1 MPSRHILSPQSRVA
15 LFDPPTDPGA
25 IVRHYTFAPE
35 DMALIRKRRRP
46 ANRLGFA
53 VNLAYLRFPGRVLR
67 PDEIPPADM
76 LTFIATQIGCDS
88 TEFAGYARR
97 DETRWE
103 HLGELQTYLDARAFR
118 RDDKRAV
125 VHVALDQAT
134 GSDRGDAI
142 VSAMIEYLRERRI
155 LLPAAVTLEKIAL
168 AARALARKRAHKSL
182 VEDLSP
188 QTIAGLEAL
197 LVARDEERT
206 PLAWLRE
213 WPEAPRQRNLVEVVE
228 RLETIRKL
236 GIGADREKRIHRARY
251 AAIARESAIVSAQHL
266 SRFDASRRLATL
278 VVFAREME
286 AILTDAAL
294 AMFDKMLGSVF
305 RRADRAHKDN
315 VVDRAKTLDASAR
328 ALLGM
333 AKAMLAAKD
342 KGEDQVAAVERS
354 LGWERLKSLV
364 AETEAAVADS
374 RPDNLGEVVERY
386 ASVRR
391 MSPAILRAF
400 AFRSWKDKDSLLSAL
415 DVVRELHAS
424 GAKKLPAHPPMSFLR
439 PVWRKLVKTDAGTD
453 RRAYE
458 VAVMMALRA
467 RLQSGDVWVEG
478 SRAFRAFDDF
488 LLPRDAF
495 ENRRKAGELGL
506 AVSDR
511 FEDWRDEK
519 TKRLEARLRE
529 VDALAAAGDLPEASL
544 TEEGLSISPIRKSE
558 NEGADT
564 VIRRLYAMLP
574 RLRITE
580 LFAEVHGWTG
590 FADRFAHLRTGAPP
604 DDARAL
610 MTAVLADAT
619 NLGLTRMARSA
630 GDFSHSQLLW
640 VAEWHVRDETYQAAL
655 ACLVDAIHAL
665 PFTKIWGDGD
675 TSSSDGQ
682 FFRAGGHGEARAD
695 YNAKY
700 GSEPGVKFYTHVS
713 DRYAPFY
720 SKVIAANAS
729 EAAHVLDG
737 LMHHE
742 CSIDIR
748 EHYTD
753 TAGAIDHVFGL
764 CHLLGFRFAPRIRD
778 LADRRLYVIGP
789 RTIYKALDPLIGGTI
804 DMRVIADNWD
814 EILRLAASIKAGT
827 VAPSAIL
834 RRLAAYPRQNAL
846 AKALREIGR
855 LERTLFTLDWISDPA
870 LRRRTNAGLNKGE
883 ARNALA
889 RAVFFH
895 RLGEIRDRTF
905 ENQRYRASGLNLAV
919 AAIILWNTVY
929 LGRAVDELRSQG
941 EVIPD
946 DLLAHV
952 APLGWEHIAFNGD
965 YVWPSNPSLPP
976 SGPYEIPAPSFSL
989 LAMRRRPVSLSRS
1002 SNRTCPKNRSQ

>member
-1 MPSRHILSPQSRVA
+1 M
-15 LFDPPTDPGA
+15 
-25 IVRHYTFAPE
+25 
-35 DMALIRKRRRP
+35 
-46 ANRLGFA
+46 
-53 VNLAYLRFPGRVLR
+53 
-67 PDEIPPADM
+67 
-76 LTFIATQIGCDS
+76 IA
-88 TEFAGYARR
+88 
-97 DETRWE
+97 
-103 HLGELQTYLDARAFR
+103 
-118 RDDKRAV
+118 
-125 VHVALDQAT
+125 
-134 GSDRGDAI
+134 
-142 VSAMIEYLRERRI
+142 YLRERNI
-155 LLPAAVTLEKIAL
+155 WLPASSELERLAL
-168 AARALARKRAHKSL
+168 AARAIARKRAYRSL
-182 VEDLSP
+182 AEGLS
-188 QTIAGLEAL
+188 LETTAALDAL
-197 LVARDEERT
+197 LIVTDERERT
-206 PLAWLRE
+206 PFAWLRE
-213 WPEAPRQRNLVEVVE
+213 WPEAPRQKNLLAVVE
-228 RLETIRKL
+228 RLEAVRKL
-236 GIGADREKRIHRARY
+236 GVAADREKRIHRARY
-251 AAIARESAIVSAQHL
+251 TAIAREITILVPRDI

-278 VVFAREME
+278 VVFAHEME
-286 AILTDAAL
+286 IALTDAAL
-294 AMFDKMLGSVF
+294 AMFDKMLGAVF
-305 RRADRAHKDN
+305 RRADRAHNDN
-315 VVDRAKTLDASAR
+315 MVNRAKTLDASAR

-333 AKAMLAAKD
+333 AKAMLAAKEQ
-342 KGEDQVAAVERS
+342 GEDQVVAVERA
-354 LGWERLKSLV
+354 LGWERLKTLV
-364 AETEAAVADS
+364 LQTEAVVSA
-374 RPDNLGEVVERY
+374 RPDNLGEIVERY

-391 MSPAILRAF
+391 MSPVILGAF
-400 AFRSWKDKDSLLSAL
+400 VFRSWKEHDPLLTAL

-424 GAKKLPAHPPMSFLR
+424 GAKKLPARSPTSFLR
-439 PVWRKLVKTDAGTD
+439 STWRKLVKTNVGTD

-458 VAVMMALRA
+458 VAVMMAVRERLR
-467 RLQSGDVWVEG
+467 SGDVWVEG

-495 ENRRKAGELGL
+495 ENRRKADDLGL
-506 AVSDR
+506 AVPDR
-511 FEDWRDEK
+511 FEDWRDDK
-519 TKRLEARLRE
+519 AKRLETRLGE
-529 VDALAAAGDLPEASL
+529 VDALTAAGDLPEASL
-544 TEEGLSISPIRKSE
+544 TEEGLSISPIRAAE
-558 NEGADT
+558 NEAVDAIT
-564 VIRRLYAMLP
+564 RRLYTMLP

-590 FADRFAHLRTGAPP
+590 FADRFVHLRAGAPP

-619 NLGLTRMARSA
+619 NLGLTRMARSTGA
-630 GDFSHSQLLW
+630 FSHSRLLW

-655 ACLVDAIHAL
+655 ACLSDAIHAQL
-665 PFTKIWGDGD
+665 FTKVWGDGG

-695 YNAKY
+695 HNAKY

-713 DRYAPFY
+713 DRYAPFH

-742 CSIDIR
+742 SSIDIR

-764 CHLLGFRFAPRIRD
+764 CHLLGFYFAPRIRD
-778 LADRRLYVIGP
+778 LADRRLHIVGA
-789 RTIYKALDPLIGGTI
+789 RTAYKALEPLIGGAI
-804 DMRVIADNWD
+804 DVHVIAENWD

-846 AKALREIGR
+846 AKSLKEIGR
-855 LERTLFTLDWISDPA
+855 LERTIFMLDWISDPA

-929 LGRAVDELRSQG
+929 LGRAVDELRSRG
-941 EVIPD
+941 EIVPD
-946 DLLAHV
+946 ELLAHV

-965 YVWPSNPSLPP
+965 YVWPNDALETFRPLRNPRAEFLD
-976 SGPYEIPAPSFSL
+976 A
-989 LAMRRRPVSLSRS
+989 A
-1002 SNRTCPKNRSQ
+1002 

>member
-1 MPSRHILSPQSRVA
+1 MRKHEILSPQSRTA
-15 LFDPPTDPGA
+15 LFDPPTDAGA
-25 IVRHYTFAPE
+25 IVRHYTFSLD
-35 DMALIRKRRRP
+35 DMALIRQRRRA

-53 VNLAYLRFPGRVLR
+53 VNLAYLRLPGRVLGIE
-67 PDEIPPADM
+67 EIPPADM
-76 LTFIATQIGCDS
+76 LAYIAKQITCEPASFDV
-88 TEFAGYARR
+88 YAQRG
-97 DETRWE
+97 ETRRE
-103 HLGELQTYLDARAFR
+103 HLGELQAYLDVRSFQ
-118 RDDKRAV
+118 RDDKRAIA
-125 VHVALDQAT
+125 HVAVEQAV
-134 GSDRGDAI
+134 GSDRGDVI

-155 LLPAAVTLEKIAL
+155 LLPAAVTLENIAL

-182 VEDLSP
+182 GEGLSP
-188 QTIAGLEAL
+188 ETIAGLEAL
-197 LVARDEERT
+197 LDVAEDEERT
-206 PLAWLRE
+206 LLAWLRE
-213 WPEAPRQRNLVEVVE
+213 WPEAPRQRNLVEAVE
-228 RLETIRKL
+228 RLETVREL
-236 GIGADREKRIHRARY
+236 GVGADREKRIHRARY

-266 SRFDASRRLATL
+266 ARFDAPRRVATL

-286 AILTDAAL
+286 AMLIDAAL
-294 AMFDKMLGSVF
+294 AMFDKMLGAVF

-315 VVDRAKTLDASAR
+315 VVDRAETLDTSAR
-328 ALLGM
+328 ALLDM
-333 AKAMLAAKD
+333 AKAMLAAKANN
-342 KGEDQVAAVERS
+342 EDQVAAVERA
-354 LGWERLKSLV
+354 LGWERLKTLV
-364 AETEAAVADS
+364 AETEAAVADT

-391 MSPAILRAF
+391 MSPVILGAF
-400 AFRSWKDKDSLLSAL
+400 VFRSWKDNDPFLAAL

-424 GAKKLPAHPPMSFLR
+424 GAKKLPSRTPTSFLR
-439 PVWRKLVKTDAGTD
+439 PAWRKLVKTDAGTD

-458 VAVMMALRA
+458 VAVMMTLRE

-506 AVSDR
+506 AVPDH

-519 TKRLEARLRE
+519 TKRLETRLRE
-529 VDALAAAGDLPEASL
+529 VDTLAASGELPEASL

-558 NEGADT
+558 NEAADRL
-564 VIRRLYAMLP
+564 VRRLSAMLP

-590 FADRFAHLRTGAPP
+590 FADRFAHLRTGASP

-619 NLGLTRMARSA
+619 NLGLTRMARSSGA
-630 GDFSHSQLLW
+630 FSHSRLLW
-640 VAEWHVRDETYQAAL
+640 IAEWHVRDETYQAAL
-655 ACLVDAIHAL
+655 ACLVDAIHAQ

-713 DRYAPFY
+713 DRYAPFH

-742 CSIDIR
+742 SSIDIR

-764 CHLLGFRFAPRIRD
+764 CQLLGFLFAPRIRD
-778 LADRRLYVIGP
+778 LADRRLYVVGA
-789 RTIYKALDPLIGGTI
+789 RTGYKALDPLIGGVV
-804 DMRVIADNWD
+804 DFRVIAENWD

-834 RRLAAYPRQNAL
+834 RRLAAYPRQNVL
-846 AKALREIGR
+846 AKALKEIGR
-855 LERTLFTLDWISDPA
+855 LDRTLFTLDWISDPA
-870 LRRRTNAGLNKGE
+870 LRRRSNAGLNKGE
-883 ARNALA
+883 AHHALK

-929 LGRAVDELRSQG
+929 LGHAVGELRSRG
-941 EVIPD
+941 EILPD
-946 DLLAHV
+946 ELLAHV

-965 YVWPSNPSLPP
+965 YVWPAEPIATAFRPLRNPRAEFLE
-976 SGPYEIPAPSFSL
+976 GP
-989 LAMRRRPVSLSRS
+989 
-1002 SNRTCPKNRSQ
+1002 

>member
-1 MPSRHILSPQSRVA
+1 MTVTGSEGRAVKKHEILSPQARAA
-15 LFDPPTDPGA
+15 LFDPPTDPAA
-25 IVRHYTFAPE
+25 IVRHYTFSPE
-35 DMALIRKRRRP
+35 DMALIQQRRRA

-53 VNLAYLRFPGRVLR
+53 VHLSYLRFPGRAPR
-67 PDEIPPADM
+67 PDETPPTEM
-76 LTFIATQIGCDS
+76 LAFISAQTGCNPRD
-88 TEFAGYARR
+88 FASYARR
-97 DETRWE
+97 SETRWE
-103 HLGELQTYLDARAFR
+103 HLGGLQNYLNARSFR
-118 RDDKRAV
+118 REDTRAV
-125 VHVALDQAT
+125 VQAGIDEAA
-134 GSDRGDAI
+134 GSDRGEAI
-142 VSAMIEYLRERRI
+142 VSAMIAYLRQRNIWLPSSSELER
-155 LLPAAVTLEKIAL
+155 LAL
-168 AARALARKRAHKSL
+168 AARAVARKRAYRGL
-182 VEDLSP
+182 IEGLS
-188 QTIAGLEAL
+188 TETAAALETL
-197 LVARDEERT
+197 LIVADEKERT
-206 PLAWLRE
+206 TFAGLRE
-213 WPEAPRQRNLVEVVE
+213 WPEAPRQKNLLAVVE
-228 RLETIRKL
+228 RLETVRKL
-236 GIGADREKRIHRARY
+236 GVGADRETRVHRARY
-251 AAIARESAIVSAQHL
+251 AAIAKEIAILVPRDI
-266 SRFDASRRLATL
+266 SRFDAPRRLATL

-286 AILTDAAL
+286 AVLTDAAL
-294 AMFDKMLGSVF
+294 AMFDKMLGAVF
-305 RRADRAHKDN
+305 RRADRAHKTN

-333 AKAMLAAKD
+333 AKAMLAAKARN
-342 KGEDQVAAVERS
+342 EDQVAAVEHA
-354 LGWERLKSLV
+354 LGWERLKTLV
-364 AETEAAVADS
+364 AETEAVVADT

-391 MSPAILRAF
+391 MSSIVLGAF
-400 AFRSWKDKDSLLSAL
+400 AFRSWKENDPLIAAL

-424 GAKKLPAHPPMSFLR
+424 GARNLPVRAPTGFLR
-439 PVWRKLVKTDAGTD
+439 PMWRKVVKTDAGLD

-458 VAVMMALRA
+458 VAVMMALRE
-467 RLQSGDVWVEG
+467 RLRSGDVWVEG

-488 LLPRDAF
+488 LLASDAF
-495 ENRRKAGELGL
+495 ESRRKADELGL
-506 AVSDR
+506 TVPDR
-511 FEDWRDEK
+511 FEDWRDAK
-519 TKRLEARLRE
+519 TTLLETRLRE
-529 VDALAAAGDLPEASL
+529 VDVLASAGELPEASL
-544 TEEGLSISPIRKSE
+544 TEEGLSISPIRKAE
-558 NEGADT
+558 NEAADGL
-564 VIRRLYAMLP
+564 VRRLYAMLP

-590 FADRFAHLRTGAPP
+590 FANRFSHLRTGAPP

-630 GDFSHSQLLW
+630 GAFSHSRLLW

-655 ACLVDAIHAL
+655 ACLVDAIHAQ
-665 PFTKIWGDGD
+665 PFTKVWGEGD
-675 TSSSDGQ
+675 ASSSDGQ

-720 SKVIAANAS
+720 SKVIAANAG

-742 CSIDIR
+742 SLIDIR

-764 CHLLGFRFAPRIRD
+764 CHLLGFRFSPRIRD
-778 LADRRLYVIGP
+778 LADRRLYVVGA
-789 RTIYKALDPLIGGTI
+789 RAGYKALDPLIGGFS
-804 DMRVIADNWD
+804 DFRVIAENWA

-846 AKALREIGR
+846 AKALKEIGR

-870 LRRRTNAGLNKGE
+870 LRRRANAGLNKGE

-929 LGRAVDELRSQG
+929 LGRAVDELRSRG
-941 EVIPD
+941 EVIPH

-952 APLGWEHIAFNGD
+952 APLGWEHIVFNGD
-965 YVWPSNPSLPP
+965 YVWPQGALETFRPLRNPRAEFLD
-976 SGPYEIPAPSFSL
+976 A
-989 LAMRRRPVSLSRS
+989 A
-1002 SNRTCPKNRSQ
+1002 